1 MVYMPL
7 ARKYRPRQLGE
18 LVGQQALL
26 RTLKNALDTGK
37 IHPAYIFAGIRGVG
51 KTTVARIFAKG
62 LNCEKGVTSEP
73 CDSCASCKE
82 IASGHSMDVL
92 EIDGATHTQVDA
104 YLPVASQACGLK
116 IYVSD
121 TFGSLRIDELGILHR
136 LFRTWAEKADAVGYR
151 SLANPGGIG
160 PVAVHA
166 EELMLPVCLALAH
179 LYGVPLHIVRRQPV
193 LLGAHEHLEVTP
205 RQPRKPPQLLPTVRV
220 ELRTTGLQGPA
231 HPPRHKR
238 RQEPQQQQPSTRHS
252 GERLFPH
259 HQRRSDPTE
268 FGFNVACLDDVN
280 VFALGPIP
288 VLDGVNHPAD
298 RRAVAALEASSTP
311 QLRRLGPDDAE
322 ACVTLRQE
330 MLREAPHTFG
340 ASPEQDLASDVARV
354 RERLADVSGDA
365 SFGMFAPDLVGFV
378 GLRRERAL
386 KMAHKASLWGMYVR
400 PSMRGQGLGQG
411 LVQAAIGHASTL
423 AGVSHLHLSVSEAAP
438 LALALYEAHGFTRW
452 GTEPA
457 ALLVGDSLFDEHH
470 MVLSIAVRPGD

>member
-1 MVYMPL
+1 MSTHAGSCHCGAVTFEVQLPNGL
-7 ARKYRPRQLGE
+7 EKLRRCSCSLCRRK
-18 LVGQQALL
+18 
-26 RTLKNALDTGK
+26 
-37 IHPAYIFAGIRGVG
+37 
-51 KTTVARIFAKG
+51 
-62 LNCEKGVTSEP
+62 
-73 CDSCASCKE
+73 
-82 IASGHSMDVL
+82 
-92 EIDGATHTQVDA
+92 GAV
-104 YLPVASQACGLK
+104 VASVKLAN
-116 IYVSD
+116 
-121 TFGSLRIDELGILHR
+121 LRI
-136 LFRTWAEKADAVGYR
+136 T
-151 SLANPGGIG
+151 
-160 PVAVHA
+160 
-166 EELMLPVCLALAH
+166 
-179 LYGVPLHIVRRQPV
+179 
-193 LLGAHEHLEVTP
+193 
-205 RQPRKPPQLLPTVRV
+205 
-220 ELRTTGLQGPA
+220 
-231 HPPRHKR
+231 
-238 RQEPQQQQPSTRHS
+238 S
-252 GERLFPH
+252 GESALTLYQWGTRTAKHYFCSVCGIYTH

-470 MVLSIAVRPGD
+470 MVLSVAVRPGD